1 MENRLVKIRTFQGYT
16 VSVVDQAVNAFTD
29 ELFKK
34 GSIVLDVKT
43 DIITVKDMVY
53 YTRMVVYAEVK

>member
-34 GSIVLDVKT
+34 GSMVLDVKT

>member
-1 MENRLVKIRTFQGYT
+1 MDNRLVKIRTFQGYT

-34 GSIVLDVKT
+34 SSIVLDVKT

-53 YTRMVVYAEVK
+53 YTRMVIYAEVK

>member
-1 MENRLVKIRTFQGYT
+1 MDNRLVKIRTFQGYT

>member
-1 MENRLVKIRTFQGYT
+1 MDNRLVKIRTFQGYT

-34 GSIVLDVKT
+34 GNIVLDVKT

>member
-1 MENRLVKIRTFQGYT
+1 MDNRLVKIRTFQGYT
-16 VSVVDQAVNAFTD
+16 VSVDQAVNAFTD